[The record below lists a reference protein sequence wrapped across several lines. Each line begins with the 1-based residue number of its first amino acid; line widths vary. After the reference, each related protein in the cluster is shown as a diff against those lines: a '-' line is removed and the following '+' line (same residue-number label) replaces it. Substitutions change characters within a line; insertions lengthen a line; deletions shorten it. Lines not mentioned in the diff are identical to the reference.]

1 MTSISISSTLLNG
14 AAAES
19 VGGDEMIMPSSS
31 GRSVKRNLSDWG
43 GSSGSGSDSGNLF
56 EDVDET
62 AEEAAEEAS
71 DAAEEAAE
79 DAAEEAEEEAEEA
92 ADEAD
97 GEAAVSAANTAA
109 GEDCTLDYCENQV
122 SSDYL
127 LRYKVNVPDGMTLE
141 SCDETCTISFESIYD
156 GEAWVSVGFST
167 DGKMIGSDSVM

>member
-1 MTSISISSTLLNG
+1 MGLHSRETMTSISISSTLLNG

-43 GSSGSGSDSGNLF
+43 GSSGSGSNSDSGNLF

-62 AEEAAEEAS
+62 AEEAAEEA
-71 DAAEEAAE
+71 
-79 DAAEEAEEEAEEA
+79 EEEAEEA

-97 GEAAVSAANTAA
+97 GEATVSAANTAA

-167 DGKMIGSDSVM
+167 DGRMIGSDAVM